1 MQALTAPPHHGASV
15 DAYQRAA
22 FSSAYVGSTPEGG
35 RIDLSVANDA
45 HVVSIAVQDTGPG
58 IPIEERARVF
68 DPFYRVLGNEATGS
82 GLGLSIVST
91 VVRRLGGEV
100 ELGEADDRASGLR
113 VTVRL
118 PAA

>member
-1 MQALTAPPHHGASV
+1 M
-15 DAYQRAA
+15 
-22 FSSAYVGSTPEGG
+22 
-35 RIDLSVANDA
+35 
-45 HVVSIAVQDTGPG
+45 
-58 IPIEERARVF
+58 F

-100 ELGEADDRASGLR
+100 DLGEAGGGAGGLR

-118 PAA
+118 PLAE